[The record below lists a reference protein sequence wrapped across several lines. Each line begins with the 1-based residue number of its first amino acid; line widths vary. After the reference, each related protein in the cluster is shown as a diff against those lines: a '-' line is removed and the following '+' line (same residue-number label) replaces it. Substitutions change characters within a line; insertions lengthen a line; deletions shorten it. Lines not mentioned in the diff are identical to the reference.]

1 MATVYST
8 LFFSG
13 TVPNGVT
20 TPVPLASLGGT
31 IIIRTVRVICASSL
45 PSLSW
50 AVSVPSGPNFL
61 YAQGV
66 GGPFSDVQEA
76 RDVWPP
82 GFDMDLNCTGA
93 DMDFWISGYLLTP

>member
-20 TPVPLASLGGT
+20 TGVPLAGLGGT
-31 IIIRTVRVICASSL
+31 IIIRTVRVVCASSL

-50 AVSVPSGPNFL
+50 AVSVPAGPNFY
-61 YAQGV
+61 YAQGLA
-66 GGPFSDVQEA
+66 GPFTDVEEY
-76 RDVWPP
+76 RDVWPA
-82 GFDMDLNCTGA
+82 GFDMNLNCTGA
-93 DMDFWISGYLLTP
+93 DMDFWVSGYHLTT